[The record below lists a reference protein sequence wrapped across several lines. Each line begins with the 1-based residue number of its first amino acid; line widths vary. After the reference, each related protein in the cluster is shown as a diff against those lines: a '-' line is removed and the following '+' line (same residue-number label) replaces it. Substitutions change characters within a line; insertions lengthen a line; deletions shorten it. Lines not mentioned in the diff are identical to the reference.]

1 MILRESGETVSYYN
15 LRLAECLSLTIE
27 KIALVIMHQAITT
40 VINGN
45 SIKNI
50 FLNQVF
56 CLDALFQTSKYPR
69 NPSNGLD
76 NGDEIKPDN
85 SGKIVLLVT
94 PKADKYYNMV
104 SCSELAGTQLSRN
117 LIRAHSSSV
126 SIATFCERLTSESCF
141 YKQLFADFLQS
152 MTAYVTNLGKLEVLM
167 KIDTIFG

>member
-1 MILRESGETVSYYN
+1 
-15 LRLAECLSLTIE
+15 
-27 KIALVIMHQAITT
+27 MHQAITT

-56 CLDALFQTSKYPR
+56 CLDALFQTFKYPR

-94 PKADKYYNMV
+94 PEAHKYYNMV